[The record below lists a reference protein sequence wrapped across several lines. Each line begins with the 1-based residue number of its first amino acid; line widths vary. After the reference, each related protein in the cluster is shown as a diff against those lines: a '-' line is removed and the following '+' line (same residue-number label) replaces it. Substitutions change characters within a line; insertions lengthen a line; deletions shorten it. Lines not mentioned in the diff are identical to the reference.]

1 MDSELLGGYLS
12 EDVDLQGSKR
22 EIYLTTPTP
31 YTDVFIKRFPYYL
44 SIGMTEEQ
52 YWDKDCLLTKYYREA
67 EEIRTEKANQMAW
80 LQGMYIYDALARISP
95 ILRAFTKKG
104 TKAQP
109 YPEEPYPIGRKS
121 VEDSKNKKEKEN
133 YDKAKRYMEAYMV
146 QHNKRLE
153 KESE

>member
-1 MDSELLGGYLS
+1 
-12 EDVDLQGSKR
+12 
-22 EIYLTTPTP
+22 
-31 YTDVFIKRFPYYL
+31 
-44 SIGMTEEQ
+44 MTEEQ

-67 EEIRTEKANQMAW
+67 EELRTEKANQMAW

-95 ILRAFTKKG
+95 ILRAFSKKG

>member
-1 MDSELLGGYLS
+1 MDSELLASSLS
-12 EDVDLQGSKR
+12 EDIDLKESRR
-22 EIYLTTPTP
+22 EIYSSTSTP

-67 EEIRTEKANQMAW
+67 EEIRIEKANQMAW

-95 ILRAFTKKG
+95 ILRAFSKKG
-104 TKAQP
+104 TKAQA
-109 YPEEPYPIGRKS
+109 YPEEPYPIGKKS
-121 VEDSKNKKEKEN
+121 AEDSKNKKEKEN

>member
-1 MDSELLGGYLS
+1 MDSELLGGSLS

-109 YPEEPYPIGRKS
+109 YPGEPYPIGRKS

>member
-1 MDSELLGGYLS
+1 MDSELLGGSLS

-67 EEIRTEKANQMAW
+67 EEIRIEKANQMAW

-95 ILRAFTKKG
+95 ILRAFSKKG

-109 YPEEPYPIGRKS
+109 YPEEPYPIGKKS
-121 VEDSKNKKEKEN
+121 AEDSKNKKEKEN

>member
-1 MDSELLGGYLS
+1 MDSELLASSLS
-12 EDVDLQGSKR
+12 EDVDLKESRRK
-22 EIYLTTPTP
+22 IYSSTSTP
-31 YTDVFIKRFPYYL
+31 YTNVFIKRFPYYL

-67 EEIRTEKANQMAW
+67 EELRTEKANQMAW

-95 ILRAFTKKG
+95 ILRAFSKKG

-146 QHNKRLE
+146 QYNKKLE

>member
-1 MDSELLGGYLS
+1 MDSELLGGSLS

-153 KESE
+153 RESE

>member
-1 MDSELLGGYLS
+1 MDSELLASSLS
-12 EDVDLQGSKR
+12 EDIDLKESRR
-22 EIYLTTPTP
+22 EIYSSTSTP
-31 YTDVFIKRFPYYL
+31 YTDVFIKRCPYYL

-67 EEIRTEKANQMAW
+67 EEIRIEKANQMAW

-95 ILRAFTKKG
+95 ILRAFSKKG

-109 YPEEPYPIGRKS
+109 YPEEPYPIGKKS
-121 VEDSKNKKEKEN
+121 AEDSKNKKEKEN

-153 KESE
+153 RESE

>member
-153 KESE
+153 RESE